1 MRRAP
6 VTPSLR
12 CRLRS
17 RVPLVL
23 GVALLALLTAGTARL
38 VTTAVASTAGA
49 TAVSLVDDDGGAAL
63 FSAAGLSPGQVQAAC
78 VGLTAGGSVDP
89 ATEVRLTAD
98 VAPGG
103 LAPYLQVWVQ
113 EGSVPVGGS
122 CGAFSGALVWS
133 GTLAGFPAAGTA
145 GIPTGWR
152 PALISHSVYR
162 FTVRVL
168 DDPRAQNLGTSATFH
183 WSFTEASP
191 PPVVQPPA
199 PAAPS
204 SAGPTSAPPSPP
216 PSPSDGS
223 TTSAEA
229 PAAPAAPSTGPPS
242 ESPVPVA
249 KGPARGVV
257 QAPPV
262 QSGPAAAVQAVLAAA
277 GEAVQKVGRTAVA
290 VAHNGQYPVA
300 LVAVVAAFLFL
311 QGRLDRRDPKLALA
325 RVREELFEFREFP
338 EPPPPPT
345 ETT

>member
-1 MRRAP
+1 MTT
-6 VTPSLR
+6 V
-12 CRLRS
+12 
-17 RVPLVL
+17 
-23 GVALLALLTAGTARL
+23 VAT
-38 VTTAVASTAGA
+38 TAGA

-89 ATEVRLTAD
+89 ATEVALTAD

-103 LAPYLQVWVQ
+103 LAPYLQLWV
-113 EGSVPVGGS
+113 EDGSIPAGGS
-122 CGAFSGALVWS
+122 CSDFSGALVWS
-133 GTLAGFPAAGTA
+133 GTLTGLPATGTA

-152 PALISHSVYR
+152 PALTSHSVYR
-162 FTVRVL
+162 ITVRVM
-168 DDPRAQNLGTSATFH
+168 DDPRAQDLQTSATFR

-199 PAAPS
+199 PTAAPTTATPAPS
-204 SAGPTSAPPSPP
+204 ST
-216 PSPSDGS
+216 SPSDGP

-229 PAAPAAPSTGPPS
+229 SAVPPAPSTGPPS
-242 ESPVPVA
+242 ASPVPVD
-249 KGPARGVV
+249 KGPARAVV
-257 QAPPV
+257 QAPPLE
-262 QSGPAAAVQAVLAAA
+262 SGPAAAVQAALAAA

-290 VAHNGQYPVA
+290 VARNGQYPVV

-311 QGRLDRRDPKLALA
+311 QGHLDRRDPKLALA

-338 EPPPPPT
+338 EPPPT